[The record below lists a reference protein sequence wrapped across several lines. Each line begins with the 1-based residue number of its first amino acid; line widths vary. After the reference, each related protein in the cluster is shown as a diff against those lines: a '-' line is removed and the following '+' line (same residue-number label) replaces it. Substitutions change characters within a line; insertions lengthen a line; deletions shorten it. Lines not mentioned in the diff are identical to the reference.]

1 MSEPSA
7 RAAGSS
13 AGPSQGRDGVVA
25 LSCAR
30 AGAGPSSRKSGA
42 TCDSAKPRT
51 AARPA
56 IFGTP
61 INSPS
66 LPPNLGALQV
76 RRFCLS
82 AGATSFARSARCN
95 RHRGEST
102 RLFRRLDCAR
112 TEHISC
118 LIFDKPACVPDDA
131 CTAAGEELVNTATA
145 TPAEAMPAKHAD
157 RLIDMRV
164 TAIRYAA
171 RDTNLYEFA
180 PLDGKPL
187 PTYEPGAHIDLH
199 LPNGLIRQYS
209 LIRAEPDPS
218 SYSVTVKR
226 DPASRGGSRYVHD
239 ELRVGRTL
247 KISAPRNN
255 FPLVE
260 DAGHVVLLA
269 GGIGI
274 TPIWCMVQRLHKLG
288 RSFKLHYA
296 CRSRAD
302 TAFLQ
307 ALETIG
313 HTQFHFDDENGDKVL
328 DIKPIVSAAA
338 REALLYC
345 GGPMPMLHAFE
356 AATADW
362 PREQIH
368 VEYFTPKPGAEE
380 KKGGFVVE
388 LARSGQ
394 EFVIPAGKSIL
405 QVLLD

>member
-7 RAAGSS
+7 LAAGSS
-13 AGPSQGRDGVVA
+13 AGSSQGRDGVVA

-42 TCDSAKPRT
+42 TSDSAKPST
-51 AARPA
+51 AAVRPA

-82 AGATSFARSARCN
+82 AGATSFARSARRN
-95 RHRGEST
+95 RHRGESA

-145 TPAEAMPAKHAD
+145 TPAEATPAKHAD

-209 LIRAEPDPS
+209 LIEVIFVARRRLPKRAETS
-218 SYSVTVKR
+218 SFLSGPR
-226 DPASRGGSRYVHD
+226 LMR
-239 ELRVGRTL
+239 LRL
-247 KISAPRNN
+247 
-255 FPLVE
+255 
-260 DAGHVVLLA
+260 
-269 GGIGI
+269 
-274 TPIWCMVQRLHKLG
+274 
-288 RSFKLHYA
+288 
-296 CRSRAD
+296 
-302 TAFLQ
+302 
-307 ALETIG
+307 
-313 HTQFHFDDENGDKVL
+313 
-328 DIKPIVSAAA
+328 
-338 REALLYC
+338 
-345 GGPMPMLHAFE
+345 
-356 AATADW
+356 
-362 PREQIH
+362 
-368 VEYFTPKPGAEE
+368 
-380 KKGGFVVE
+380 
-388 LARSGQ
+388 
-394 EFVIPAGKSIL
+394 
-405 QVLLD
+405 